1 MSLPPMVLTL
11 ADVVGVMGAC
21 AWPIEMRQ
29 VSIEFRDAFDTRKW
43 GCPHASKTIKREHP
57 QQRRRRLPWL
67 GMKINM
73 REELSINQQPPSFT
87 NSDLHQRML
96 SDRGIN
102 SIHLSVLSPCR
113 ITDVSALA
121 SLRRVVISN
130 VQLVSDVSA
139 LRNVHTLVLDGLPL
153 VSDVSAL
160 GGVHTL
166 TLIRLPLVSDVSAL
180 GSVHKLELF
189 YLRRVSDVS
198 ALGGVHTLA
207 FNELPLVSDVSA
219 LGNVHMLTLCNM
231 MAVSDVSA
239 LGGVSLLGLIRLPLV
254 SDVSALGGVR
264 LMGLHSLP
272 LVSDVSALYN
282 VHTLTLHE
290 LPLVSDVSALCN
302 VHALTLYNMPLVSD
316 VSALVFSDVHLYI
329 NGCERCFD
337 TDFSIGINNKRYEA
351 PHVSS
356 VLNWLRVS
364 PHHIAN
370 RYFKT
375 IVPVALGI
383 VLGTAIS
390 TCVGAAYLVV
400 RRCVR

>member
-139 LRNVHTLVLDGLPL
+139 LRNVHTLVLDG
-153 VSDVSAL
+153 
-160 GGVHTL
+160 
-166 TLIRLPLVSDVSAL
+166 
-180 GSVHKLELF
+180 
-189 YLRRVSDVS
+189 
-198 ALGGVHTLA
+198 
-207 FNELPLVSDVSA
+207 LPLVSDVSA